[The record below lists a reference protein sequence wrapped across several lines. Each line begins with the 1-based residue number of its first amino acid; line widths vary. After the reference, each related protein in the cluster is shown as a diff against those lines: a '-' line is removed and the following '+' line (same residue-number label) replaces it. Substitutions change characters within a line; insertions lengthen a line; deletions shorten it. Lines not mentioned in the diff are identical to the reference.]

1 MGEIT
6 QHYPVLLMVG
16 VSSRHAHG
24 LEWSID
30 QARQAW
36 GPIAKLSP
44 AFDFS
49 ETSYYTASMGTD
61 LKKQFMAFERL
72 IDPASIA
79 DTKHRSN
86 RWEADFKTQFH
97 YPEIRPLNIDP
108 GYITEAK
115 LVLVTTKDRD
125 HRLYLRDGI
134 YAEVTLHFR
143 GNGWESSRWTYPD
156 YQRADYQ
163 AFFTEC
169 RQWLRSRLKG
179 TGSDRPA
186 GW

>member
-1 MGEIT
+1 MGAISE
-6 QHYPVLLMVG
+6 HYPVLLIAG
-16 VSSRHAHG
+16 ISSRYQRG
-24 LEWSID
+24 LQWSIE
-30 QARQAW
+30 QAQRTW

-49 ETSYYTASMGTD
+49 ETRYYTASMGSD
-61 LKKQFMAFERL
+61 LKKQFVAFERL

-79 DTKHRSN
+79 DTKHLSN
-86 RWEADFKTQFH
+86 RWEAEFKQQND
-97 YPEIRPLNIDP
+97 YVEERPVNIDP

-143 GNGWESSRWTYPD
+143 GKGWESSRWTYPD

-169 RQWLRSRLKG
+169 RHWLRSRLKG
-179 TGSDRPA
+179 ISDSEPA
-186 GW
+186 